1 MTKSLNILKKTLF
14 LVHFWSIFP
23 IFFIFFW
30 GGGGFFSGKSGQ
42 YNFIW
47 VPSIMPKFRKN
58 EWYYSKKTPGQI
70 EGRKNR
76 QKDGQTLFLIVPFRL
91 TLGFDKTGTHLM
103 SVWLKLLAVSPK
115 ISWSRNYGMNARKK
129 HSEPWSWS
137 AVPTGGTLANGII
150 EVGKG
155 KICFLRVLKLS
166 WMKYTHWKP
175 FLHHNIFYFKVWHG
189 HSCS

>member
-1 MTKSLNILKKTLF
+1 
-14 LVHFWSIFP
+14 
-23 IFFIFFW
+23 
-30 GGGGFFSGKSGQ
+30 
-42 YNFIW
+42 
-47 VPSIMPKFRKN
+47 MPKFRKN

-70 EGRKNR
+70 EGQKNG
-76 QKDGQTLFLIVPFRL
+76 QKDGETLFLIVPFQL

-115 ISWSRNYGMNARKK
+115 ISWWRNYGMNARKK
-129 HSEPWSWS
+129 HSESWSWS

-166 WMKYTHWKP
+166 WKEYTHWKP
-175 FLHHNIFYFKVWHG
+175 FLQCNIFYFKVWHG
-189 HSCS
+189 HSCSELFLHCSKPYSVWTSEFLDLFLMVPKKAF